1 MNKQPMSSHRSE
13 VVFGLFQFALLM
25 IIASCRGQESQS
37 GENQILG
44 SEQTLSGQAILLCS
58 QDCLDRAQCGLT
70 EQVETVLLSSFGPA
84 TTGHD
89 MAFPAGTGVVID
101 HQEMQPVIQVSD
113 QSSSRVPFYFVN
125 VPDLGMGW
133 VAGWC
138 VGQQVPDG

>member
-1 MNKQPMSSHRSE
+1 MSSRRGK
-13 VVFGLFQFALLM
+13 VVFSFILLALLL
-25 IIASCRGQESQS
+25 IIESCRSQETQS
-37 GENQILG
+37 GGNQMLG

-58 QDCLDRAQCGLT
+58 QDCLDRAQCGLA

-84 TTGHD
+84 TTGHN
-89 MAFPAGTGVVID
+89 MAFPAGTAVVID

-113 QSSSRVPFYFVN
+113 QSSSRVPFYLVN
-125 VPDLGMGW
+125 VPEVGMGW

>member
-1 MNKQPMSSHRSE
+1 MSNQRRE
-13 VVFGLFQFALLM
+13 VVFSLILFALLIM
-25 IIASCRGQESQS
+25 ITACRSQESQPE
-37 GENQILG
+37 GNQVLG
-44 SEQTLSGQAILLCS
+44 SEQTLSGQATLLCS

-70 EQVETVLLSSFGPA
+70 EQVETVLLSTFGPA

-89 MAFPAGTGVVID
+89 LAFPAGTAVIID

-113 QSSSRVPFYFVN
+113 QSSSRAPFYLVN
-125 VPDLGMGW
+125 VPEVGLGW

>member
-13 VVFGLFQFALLM
+13 VVFSLIQFALLM

-89 MAFPAGTGVVID
+89 MVFPAGTGVVID